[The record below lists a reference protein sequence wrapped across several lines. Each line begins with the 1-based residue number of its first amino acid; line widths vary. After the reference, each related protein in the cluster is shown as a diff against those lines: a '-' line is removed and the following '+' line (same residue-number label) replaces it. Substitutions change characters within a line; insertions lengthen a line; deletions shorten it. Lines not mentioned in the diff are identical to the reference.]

1 MCLDTYY
8 MGQLRRAFLT
18 PFTQTRTPGL
28 DRENAMRQMKAIR
41 RARPRIL
48 LYSHDTMGL
57 GHLRRNLLIAR
68 ALAGSELDASVLLAT
83 GSRVIGRFPIPS
95 GVDVLVLPAFAKSA
109 LGTYRARHLDLDAHE
124 LARLR
129 ARLLTAAFEGY
140 APDLLLVDKA
150 PRGVLG
156 ELDPVLTAARA
167 GGTTRCILG
176 LRDILD
182 APEAV
187 RREWHEERHLA
198 TVLSSYDAVWVYG
211 DPAVY
216 DLGRHSG
223 FGPEF
228 RARLQFTG
236 YLGPA
241 RIDEPV
247 GAESASASAGP
258 GYDAD
263 SGLTEIRPTPAD
275 QPFDLCLVGGGE
287 DGHTLACAFVLSE
300 PPPGVRSFL
309 ITGPLMP
316 RTQIEALRA
325 LAAERPAVRLIEFT
339 PEPQPLMRAARCLV
353 TMGGYNTLNE
363 ALDLS
368 CPLLVV
374 PRTQPRRE
382 QLIRAQRLA
391 ELGLVR
397 MLHPDGLTPE
407 SISRWRA
414 DPSRA
419 QRSALRR
426 IDRDGLARL
435 PGLVA
440 RLLNEEEPRHAR
452 A

>member
-1 MCLDTYY
+1 

-18 PFTQTRTPGL
+18 PFNQARAPGL
-28 DRENAMRQMKAIR
+28 DRENAMRPMKAVHR
-41 RARPRIL
+41 PRPRIL

-83 GSRVIGRFPIPS
+83 GSRVIGRFPIPD

-109 LGTYRARHLDLDAHE
+109 LGTYRARHLDLEARE

-156 ELDPVLTAARA
+156 ELDPLLTAARTR
-167 GGTTRCILG
+167 GTTRCVLG
-176 LRDILD
+176 LRDVLD

-187 RREWHEERHLA
+187 RREWHDERHLA
-198 TVLSSYDAVWVYG
+198 TVLSRYDAVWVYG

-216 DLGRHSG
+216 DLGLHSG

-228 RARLQFTG
+228 RAKIRFTG

-241 RIDEPV
+241 LIDGPV
-247 GAESASASAGP
+247 GTESESGSAGSE
-258 GYDAD
+258 YDAE
-263 SGLTEIRPTPAD
+263 SGLTETRPTPPD

-287 DGHTLACAFVLSE
+287 DGHALACAFVLSE
-300 PPPGVRSFL
+300 PPPGVCSFL

-316 RTQIEALRA
+316 RARIEALRA

-363 ALDLS
+363 ALDLA

-374 PRTQPRRE
+374 PRTHPRRE

-397 MLHPDGLTPE
+397 MLHPDDLTPE

-419 QRSALRR
+419 PRPAAPER

-440 RLLNEEEPRHAR
+440 QLLNKEEPRHAR